1 MTIAIRPA
9 TGGDVAAIDALLRR
23 SFPAADEANLVRQ
36 LCIDGDMV
44 LTLVADDEESGA
56 LAGMVAFSRM
66 AVAVNDVALAAV
78 ALAPV
83 AVEAAYRQ
91 QGVAEALI
99 AAGHQHLGDAGYL
112 LSFVL
117 GDPAYYGRF
126 GYAADLAR
134 GFDSPYAGD
143 YLMAL
148 ALQDGKLPCG
158 VRGIASHA
166 AAFAALGEQAEA

>member
-1 MTIAIRPA
+1 MAIAIRHA

-23 SFPAADEANLVRQ
+23 SFPAPDEAMLVQR

-44 LTLVADDEESGA
+44 LTLVADDEDSGA

-66 AVAVNDVALAAV
+66 DVTVNDVSLAAV

-83 AVEAAYRQ
+83 AVEAAYRR

-99 AAGHQHLGDAGYL
+99 GAGHRHLGDAGYL

-134 GFDSPYAGD
+134 GFDSPYAGE

-148 ALQDGKLPCG
+148 ALQDGRLPCG
-158 VRGIASHA
+158 VRGAATHAS
-166 AAFAALGEQAEA
+166 AFAALGEPAGA

>member
-23 SFPAADEANLVRQ
+23 SFPAPDEANLVRQ

-44 LTLVADDEESGA
+44 LTLVADDAQSGA

-66 AVAVNDVALAAV
+66 EVRVNDVALAAV

-83 AVEAAYRQ
+83 AVEAAYRR

-99 AAGHQHLGDAGYL
+99 AAGHRHLADAGYL

-117 GDPAYYGRF
+117 GEPGYYGRF

-158 VRGIASHA
+158 VRGVAAHA
-166 AAFAALGEQAEA
+166 GAFAGLAENA

>member
-44 LTLVADDEESGA
+44 LTLVADDDETGA

-66 AVAVNDVALAAV
+66 AVAVNDVPLAAV

-91 QGVAEALI
+91 QGVTEALI

-158 VRGIASHA
+158 VRGVASHA
-166 AAFAALGEQAEA
+166 AAFATLSEAG

>member
-1 MTIAIRPA
+1 MTVAIRAA

-23 SFPAADEANLVRQ
+23 AFPAPDEAQLVQR

-44 LTLVADDEESGA
+44 LTLVADDEESGE

-66 AVAVNDVALAAV
+66 AVEIGGKSIASV

-83 AVEAAYRQ
+83 AVAAHYRR

-99 AAGHQHLGDAGYL
+99 QAGLRHLQDAGAML
-112 LSFVL
+112 CFVL

-126 GYAADLAR
+126 GFAADWAC
-134 GFDSPYAGD
+134 GFASPYAGD

-148 ALQDGKLPCG
+148 PLQNEAMPCG
-158 VRGIASHA
+158 VRGKADHA
-166 AAFAALGEQAEA
+166 AAFAQLGQEL

>member
-1 MTIAIRPA
+1 MIAIRPA

-23 SFPAADEANLVRQ
+23 SFPAADEALLVQR

-44 LTLVADDEESGA
+44 LTLVADDDETGA

-66 AVAVNDVALAAV
+66 DVRVNDVALAAV

-83 AVEAAYRQ
+83 AVAAGYRQ

-134 GFDSPYAGD
+134 GFDSPYAGE

-158 VRGIASHA
+158 VRGLARHA
-166 AAFAALGEQAEA
+166 AAFAALGEQAPA

>member
-1 MTIAIRPA
+1 VTFAIRAA

-23 SFPAADEANLVRQ
+23 AFPKADEAQLVQR

-44 LTLVADDEESGA
+44 LTLVADDEETGE

-66 AVAVNDVALAAV
+66 DVEIDGKTIASV

-83 AVEAAYRQ
+83 AVAGHYRR

-99 AAGHQHLGDAGYL
+99 QAGLVHLGEAGAML
-112 LSFVL
+112 CFVL

-126 GYAADLAR
+126 GFSADWAR
-134 GFDSPYAGD
+134 GFASPYAGD

-148 ALQDGKLPCG
+148 PLQGGAMPCG
-158 VRGIASHA
+158 VRGKADHA
-166 AAFAALGEQAEA
+166 MAFAQLGEEQ

>member
-23 SFPAADEANLVRQ
+23 SFPAPDEALLVQR

-44 LTLVADDEESGA
+44 LTLVADDEETGA

-66 AVAVNDVALAAV
+66 DAHVSDQPVAAI

-83 AVEAAYRQ
+83 AVEAIYRR
-91 QGVAEALI
+91 QGVAKALI
-99 AAGHQHLGDAGYL
+99 AAGHRHLADAGYV

-117 GDPAYYGRF
+117 GEPAYYGRF

-134 GFDSPYAGD
+134 GFASPYAGD

-148 ALQDGKLPCG
+148 ALQEGKVPCG
-158 VRGIASHA
+158 VRGDATHA
-166 AAFAALGEQAEA
+166 AAFAALGQDG